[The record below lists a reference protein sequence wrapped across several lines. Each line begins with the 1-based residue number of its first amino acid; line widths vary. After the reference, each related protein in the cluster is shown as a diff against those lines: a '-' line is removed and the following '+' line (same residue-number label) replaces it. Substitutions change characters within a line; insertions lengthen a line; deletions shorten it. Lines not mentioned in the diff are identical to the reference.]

1 MANTFDGMSY
11 KAPNGD
17 KSSIDKG
24 GDGTGQLV
32 LYKYVRKAL
41 TDLAKDRYFMQLAS
55 TEGLPMHSGK
65 EIKKYQYIPLL
76 DDRNKNDQG
85 LDAKGAKYDNGNLY
99 GSSRDI
105 GLITERLPE
114 VDEYGG
120 RVNRVGFTRIE
131 RSGTIKK
138 LGFFYEWTQEMLQ
151 FDSDAE
157 LDKHLSRELM
167 NGANQLTEAVLQ
179 IDILNGAGVHVFP
192 GSATQKSEVT
202 GNQTELDAGTA
213 TVVTYDDLRRLDDI
227 LTENRCELTTQI
239 ITGTRNIDTKTVSA
253 CRVAYVSRAIRKLL
267 EDMTDKFGNKLW
279 IPVHQYAGGTTLLR
293 GEIGSIGS
301 FRFIEVPEMLHWAAE
316 GATVTDN
323 PGFRTATKDA
333 GEKYNVYPILVVGK
347 DSFNSITFLNGGKA
361 KTNNFKIIKKSPGI
375 QTADRNDPYGETGL
389 CSIKWYYGTIINRPE
404 RIGILYT
411 VAPE

>member
-1 MANTFDGMSY
+1 MPDTVIGMNY
-11 KAPNGD
+11 KSPNGD

-41 TDLAKDRYFMQLAS
+41 YDNAKARYFMQLAS
-55 TEGLPMHSGK
+55 SESLPMHSGK

-85 LDAKGAKYDNGNLY
+85 LDAKGAKYENGNLY

-105 GLITERLPE
+105 GLITERLPV
-114 VDEYGG
+114 VDENGG

-131 RSGTIKK
+131 RNGTIKK
-138 LGFFYEWTQEMLQ
+138 LGFFYEWSNESMI

-157 LDKHLSRELM
+157 LDKHLARELM

-179 IDILNGAGVHVFP
+179 IDILEGAGVHVFP
-192 GSATQKSEVT
+192 GTATQKDQVT
-202 GNQTELDAGTA
+202 GNQDDIDAGTA
-213 TVVTYDDLRRLDDI
+213 SVLSYDDLRRLDDI
-227 LTENRCELTTQI
+227 LTENRTPLTTKI
-239 ITGTRNIDTKTVSA
+239 VTGTRNIDTRTIPA
-253 CRVAYVSRAIRKLL
+253 CRVAYVSRALRKLL
-267 EDMTDKFGNKLW
+267 EDMTDKFNNKLW
-279 IPVHQYAGGTTLLR
+279 IPVHQYASGSTILR

-301 FRFIEVPEMLHWAAE
+301 FRFIEVPEMLDWSGA

-323 PGFRTATKDA
+323 PGFRTTTKDN
-333 GEKYNVYPILVVGK
+333 GEKYNVYPILVVGE
-347 DSFNSITFLNGGKA
+347 DSFNSISFLNGSSS

-375 QTADRNDPYGETGL
+375 QTADRSDPYGELGL

-404 RIGILYT
+404 RIGIIYT